1 MTNTSLA
8 AAGAGVY
15 AGDTIDCGHTSLKQ
29 LLLINGALVLL
40 LAAAGTAQA
49 QRQDLLVQLVNAYRA
64 APDSCAGRGARPV
77 PPLVAHPALAKLDI
91 PAGVM
96 LDQLLE
102 RVGYPVAR
110 AEAVS
115 VSGAPDAQAALAAIM
130 RKHCKTLLN
139 PAFQAAGSTQSG
151 GEWLLVLAQPAPP
164 VVPRQRPDAVLSGQQ
179 VLAAVNIAR
188 ARARRC
194 GAQPYDA
201 AAPLTWNDLLAQAAL
216 AHSSDM
222 AAQRYFNHQ
231 GKDGRAVSDRTNQT
245 GYRWRMVGENIAAGQ
260 DSAEEVV
267 AGWLDSPGHCGNIM
281 NPKFTQMGSAFAIS
295 GNPASGRVYWTQVL
309 ATPR

>member
-1 MTNTSLA
+1 MLA
-8 AAGAGVY
+8 
-15 AGDTIDCGHTSLKQ
+15 TFIDFGHTGLNST
-29 LLLINGALVLL
+29 LLINSALALL
-40 LAAAGTAQA
+40 LTGAGAAQA

-77 PPLVAHPALAKLDI
+77 PPLSAHPALSKLDI
-91 PAGVM
+91 PVGAM

-102 RVGYPVAR
+102 RAGYPVAR

-115 VSGAPDAQAALAAIM
+115 VSGAADAQAALAAIM
-130 RKHCKTLLN
+130 RKHCKSLLN

-151 GEWLLVLAQPAPP
+151 GEWLLVLAEPAPP
-164 VVPRQRPDAVLSGQQ
+164 VLPRQRPDAARSAVQ
-179 VLAAVNIAR
+179 VLAAVNAAR

-194 GAQPYDA
+194 GAQPYEA
-201 AAPLTWNDLLAQAAL
+201 APPLTWSDLLAQAAQ

-231 GKDGRAVSDRTNQT
+231 GKDGRAVSDRANQT

-281 NPKFTQMGSAFAIS
+281 NPTFTQMGSAFAIS